1 MQYLSFKNRSLQLV
15 GKYKQLWQFYIKIA
29 LLFFYETLV
38 FPSKIVMQG
47 NFIFKDLWFLVKIK
61 PPCAASATGCYNFKV
76 NHCIN
81 IFFK

>member
-61 PPCAASATGCYNFKV
+61 PPLQLQQQVAIVLKLITV
-76 NHCIN
+76 
-81 IFFK
+81 